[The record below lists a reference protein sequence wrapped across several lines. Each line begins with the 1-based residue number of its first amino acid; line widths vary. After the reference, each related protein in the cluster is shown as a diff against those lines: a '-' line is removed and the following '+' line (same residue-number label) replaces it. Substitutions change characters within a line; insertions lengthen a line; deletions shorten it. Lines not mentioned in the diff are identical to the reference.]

1 MTKLI
6 KLIRLISLKQE
17 KNNDVWSFLNDFPNF
32 ECLLLDF
39 DKILFGNFDES
50 MWATFDLSVS
60 LNVFENVTEDFQK
73 LFFFNKSTV
82 WT

>member
-1 MTKLI
+1 MI

-17 KNNDVWSFLNDFPNF
+17 ENNDAWSFLNDFPNF

-39 DKILFGNFDES
+39 HEILFGNFGES
-50 MWATFDLSVS
+50 MLAAFNLSVS
-60 LNVFENVTEDFQK
+60 LNVFEHVTEDFQK